1 MGVKEFI
8 SYKNPNK
15 RVIARLA
22 TGKSIV
28 EVLDGRTAEG
38 DIKLGYVIALTDA
51 NGTAVTDDGI
61 KVTASE
67 LRDLA
72 DTIYALIDSG
82 AIKAQCTRGEY
93 EKQMPP
99 KEQPQKTLLW

>member
-1 MGVKEFI
+1 MSVKEFI
-8 SYKNPNK
+8 SYRNPNK
-15 RVIARLA
+15 RVIGRIA

-38 DIKLGYVIALTDA
+38 GIKLGYVIALTDA
-51 NGTAVTDDGI
+51 TGTAITDDGI

-72 DTIYALIDSG
+72 NTIIALDDSG
-82 AIKAQCTRGEY
+82 AIRAQCTRAEY
-93 EKQMPP
+93 EELNPP
-99 KEQPQKTLLW
+99 KEEQHKTLLW